1 MYSSHHEFIKC
12 ELKHC
17 FVEYILNII
26 YKILFRKEK
35 TMANSSNNN
44 VKPILQQQSSII
56 DELDKIEK
64 FFQQLQKPK
73 NLYEIRDRAHRFCQQ
88 NLDRK
93 IVLITVINM
102 TFVHLNLIRM
112 IFLIHISLVV
122 QPFLWNIILY
132 DLLII
137 LVPVHVVLLQSS
149 KCYGLV

>member
-17 FVEYILNII
+17 FVEYILKII

-93 IVLITVINM
+93 IVLITVINN
-102 TFVHLNLIRM
+102 NLCFFL
-112 IFLIHISLVV
+112 FLIHMIFYLVH
-122 QPFLWNIILY
+122 IIVWWY
-132 DLLII
+132 NR
-137 LVPVHVVLLQSS
+137 S
-149 KCYGLV
+149 YGT

>member
-102 TFVHLNLIRM
+102 TFVHL
-112 IFLIHISLVV
+112 FLIHMIFFLVH
-122 QPFLWNIILY
+122 IIVWWY
-132 DLLII
+132 NR
-137 LVPVHVVLLQSS
+137 S
-149 KCYGLV
+149 YGT